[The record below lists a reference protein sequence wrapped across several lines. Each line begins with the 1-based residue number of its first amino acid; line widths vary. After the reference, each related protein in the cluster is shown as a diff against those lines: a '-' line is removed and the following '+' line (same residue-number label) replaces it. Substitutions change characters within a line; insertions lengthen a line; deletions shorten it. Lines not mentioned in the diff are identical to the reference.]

1 MNKEDNRFDY
11 KQLDDLLHSRIRL
24 AIVSILTN
32 YEEVEFTYLRD
43 SIGATDGNLNT
54 HLKIL
59 EDAKYIRVR
68 KTFIERKPRTFY
80 SLTNEGNNAF
90 RDYIS
95 QIERFIK

>member
-1 MNKEDNRFDY
+1 M
-11 KQLDDLLHSRIRL
+11 

-54 HLKIL
+54 HLKKL

-68 KTFIERKPRTFY
+68 KIFIERKPRTFY
-80 SLTNEGNNAF
+80 SLTNEGNKAF

-95 QIERFIK
+95 HIERFIK

>member
-1 MNKEDNRFDY
+1 MDEKDKRFDY
-11 KQLDDLLHSRIRL
+11 KQLDNLLHSRIRL

-32 YEEVEFTYLRD
+32 YKVVEFTYLRN
-43 SIGATDGNLNT
+43 SIGATDGNMNT
-54 HLKIL
+54 HLRKL
-59 EDAKYIRVR
+59 EDAKYIRVK
-68 KTFIERKPRTFY
+68 KTFIEKKPRTFY

>member
-1 MNKEDNRFDY
+1 MDREDKRFDY
-11 KQLDDLLHSRIRL
+11 KQLNDLLHSRIRL

-54 HLKIL
+54 HLKKL

-68 KTFIERKPRTFY
+68 KIFIERKPRTFY
-80 SLTNEGNNAF
+80 SLTNEGNKAF

-95 QIERFIK
+95 HIERFIK